1 MSDSE
6 KVTLKVNPPTK
17 KKLEAFQFNH
27 FRKTGKRLTN
37 DEAISLM
44 VKMADP
50 EAVELADM
58 LIEQESDGKD
68 DEKTLK

>member
-1 MSDSE
+1 MSEAE

-17 KKLEAFQFNH
+17 KKLEAFQFNQ
-27 FRKTGKRLTN
+27 FKKTGKRLTN

-50 EAVELADM
+50 EAVELADL
-58 LIEQESDGKD
+58 LIEQEANGKD
-68 DEKTLK
+68 DE

>member
-1 MSDSE
+1 MPDSE

-44 VKMADP
+44 VKIADP

-58 LIEQESDGKD
+58 LIEQENNGKS
-68 DEKTLK
+68 EHE